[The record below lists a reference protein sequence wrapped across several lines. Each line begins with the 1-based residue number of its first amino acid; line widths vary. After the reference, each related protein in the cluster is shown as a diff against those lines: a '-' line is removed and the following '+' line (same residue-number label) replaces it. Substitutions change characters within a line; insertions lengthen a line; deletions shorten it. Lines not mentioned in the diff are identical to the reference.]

1 MLSYKNKNRVF
12 YAPAEHL
19 SSDRQVVFLLE
30 KADNRDVI
38 EALLV
43 IEDSLDRH
51 PPDCKQLCYN
61 LIGQLRNRQNTSL
74 VAEFMSAHLSASL
87 ERWEA
92 VYLSKLLLGC
102 RALACLA
109 PALRDD
115 YDHLVSEPALLL
127 EQLLMN
133 MKVRGG
139 VSHERECASWIGG
152 VSHEYGGMGQA
163 VLCT

>member
-61 LIGQLRNRQNTSL
+61 LIGQLRNRQNT
-74 VAEFMSAHLSASL
+74 
-87 ERWEA
+87 
-92 VYLSKLLLGC
+92 
-102 RALACLA
+102 ALARA
-109 PALRDD
+109 
-115 YDHLVSEPALLL
+115 
-127 EQLLMN
+127 
-133 MKVRGG
+133 
-139 VSHERECASWIGG
+139 
-152 VSHEYGGMGQA
+152 
-163 VLCT
+163 

>member
-61 LIGQLRNRQNTSL
+61 LIGQLRNRQNTAL

-87 ERWEA
+87 ERWEV
-92 VYLSKLLLGC
+92 VYLNKLLLGC

-115 YDHLVSEPALLL
+115 YDHLVNEPALLL

-139 VSHERECASWIGG
+139 VSHEHAC
-152 VSHEYGGMGQA
+152 VSIDFS
-163 VLCT
+163 